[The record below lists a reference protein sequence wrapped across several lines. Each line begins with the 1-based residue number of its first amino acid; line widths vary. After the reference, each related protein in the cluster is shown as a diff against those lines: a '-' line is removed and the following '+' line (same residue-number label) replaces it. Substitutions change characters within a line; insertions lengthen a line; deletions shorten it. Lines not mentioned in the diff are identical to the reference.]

1 MKHRHS
7 PTRTCLVCGTKAHKN
22 ELFRVV
28 RRPDGGASVDE
39 TGRSDGRGA
48 YLCSNAP
55 CWYKATHGNRLDHVL
70 KGFVS
75 LQDKLV
81 LEEMGKKISSVQTG
95 R

>member
-7 PTRTCLVCGTKAHKN
+7 PTRTCLVCGAKANKN

-28 RRPDGGASVDE
+28 RRPDGGTSADP
-39 TGRSDGRGA
+39 TGKSNGRGA
-48 YLCSNAP
+48 YLCSDTQ

-75 LQDKLV
+75 PQDKLI
-81 LEEMGKKISSVQTG
+81 LGEIGEALAP
-95 R
+95 